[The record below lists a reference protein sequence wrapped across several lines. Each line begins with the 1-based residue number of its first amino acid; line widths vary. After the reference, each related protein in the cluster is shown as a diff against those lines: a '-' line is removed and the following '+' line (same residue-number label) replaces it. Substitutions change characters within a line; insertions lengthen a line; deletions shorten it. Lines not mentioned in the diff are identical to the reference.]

1 MGIWVES
8 LRRSEIDII
17 VTRLLACCFLLATA
31 ALASAPA
38 SANVFEIGDDGAV
51 SVRAGTGDVAWIALN
66 ADGSAETEDAAPEV
80 PLAAIT
86 EIGAP
91 QVPANMSVYLHA
103 AASGSGLSPDL
114 LAAVVW
120 QESRWRADAL
130 SPKGAMGLAQL
141 MPGTARALAVDARDP
156 AANLAGG
163 ARYLRQMLD
172 RFDGDVERALAAYNA
187 GPGRVTRAGGI
198 PAIAETRR
206 YVSTI
211 IDRLALAG
219 APTVQGLVH

>member
-1 MGIWVES
+1 M
-8 LRRSEIDII
+8 
-17 VTRLLACCFLLATA
+17 RLLACCFLLAA
-31 ALASAPA
+31 ALPIAVPA
-38 SANVFEIGDDGAV
+38 RADVYEVSDDGAL
-51 SVRAGTGDVAWIALN
+51 SVRTGTGDVAWVAVG
-66 ADGSAETEDAAPEV
+66 ADGAAETEEAPDV

-86 EIGAP
+86 QLGSP
-91 QVPANMSVYLHA
+91 QAPANMSAYLQA
-103 AASGSGLSPDL
+103 AAAGSGLSPDL

-120 QESRWRADAL
+120 QESRWRTDAL

-187 GPGRVTRAGGI
+187 GPGRVLRAGGI

-219 APTVQGLVH
+219 TVQDQGLVQ